1 MGSFLDGYLDVKE
14 MFHLGLSG
22 RLSFENGL
30 PPLHFLSIFS
40 PFRGIRLQPP
50 QLCPGLLALTIY
62 WTNSKCSA
70 WNESLT
76 HPNKSTRGSG
86 LKVVRSP
93 HHGIPP
99 SEFHPSMAWN
109 KSHAIWVRNLSAFF
123 CVWAPS
129 EAFCQQKEQPNRP
142 PDPCSSAA

>member
-1 MGSFLDGYLDVKE
+1 MRT
-14 MFHLGLSG
+14 HCH
-22 RLSFENGL
+22 
-30 PPLHFLSIFS
+30 PSIFS
-40 PFRGIRLQPP
+40 PSSPPLRGIRLQPP

-86 LKVVRSP
+86 LKVVRIP

-109 KSHAIWVRNLSAFF
+109 KSHAILVRNLSAFF
-123 CVWAPS
+123 VCGLRQRRSASRKSNPTDLLTLAVA
-129 EAFCQQKEQPNRP
+129 QHDLLQNVKEHTVLL
-142 PDPCSSAA
+142 